1 MSDRPTLSEVQE
13 SQAEGGRPTYQLI
26 LILASILF
34 LFLPFVT
41 TFNHF
46 LTQVVM
52 RLHLDV
58 ILEGWVVPME
68 SRMIAVLLS
77 FLGIEAGISEP
88 FIYLTGR
95 SGARPLYINW
105 NCVGWQSFI
114 LFAVTLITGMQGPY
128 TKASK
133 LRTVILGFLGTFWM
147 NLLRITAVCVVAF
160 YFGQLAAIIFHDY
173 GGTAIILVWLAFFWY
188 FSTAFILEGEW
199 VEEAEDTVEKL
210 TPNGIGARG
219 FSKEEE

>member
-1 MSDRPTLSEVQE
+1 
-13 SQAEGGRPTYQLI
+13 
-26 LILASILF
+26 
-34 LFLPFVT
+34 
-41 TFNHF
+41 
-46 LTQVVM
+46 M

-77 FLGIEAGISEP
+77 FLGIEAGVSET

-95 SGARPLYINW
+95 RGAIPLYINW

-114 LFAVTLITGMQGPY
+114 LFAVTLITGLQGPY

-133 LRTVILGFLGTFWM
+133 LRTIILGFLGTFWM

-210 TPNGIGARG
+210 TPNGIGARDFVQG
-219 FSKEEE
+219 EE